1 MPLAEVL
8 SALVKPLIISVGKA
22 LAPFVKQLRAE
33 RKAGGDSPNVNTV
46 LLDSGLEE
54 TLSRLQDVE
63 VHSSWLHEVLQR
75 VQTAY
80 VRPEHLAKPS
90 IRDWLRETAVRD
102 DLKALARASLLR
114 GSVDQA
120 PIKARLAERYS
131 HHTGEAVQLAAG
143 PVDTIVNILLAG
155 KIVQASKS
163 DRVVAGI
170 VQESHEQISARF
182 DAIEEKIG
190 ALSPDQI
197 ITQVNTE
204 KAQAA
209 LHSILPRRSIPG
221 VDARA
226 EIAAL
231 AARLEN
237 EGDLR
242 FCARPVQA
250 QIYLWAARLHAQQ
263 KTRLRSHARI
273 GPKQFPLMQKSAQRS
288 STHG

>member
-1 MPLAEVL
+1 MPVAEVL

-114 GSVDQA
+114 
-120 PIKARLAERYS
+120 
-131 HHTGEAVQLAAG
+131 
-143 PVDTIVNILLAG
+143 
-155 KIVQASKS
+155 
-163 DRVVAGI
+163 
-170 VQESHEQISARF
+170 
-182 DAIEEKIG
+182 
-190 ALSPDQI
+190 
-197 ITQVNTE
+197 
-204 KAQAA
+204 
-209 LHSILPRRSIPG
+209 
-221 VDARA
+221 
-226 EIAAL
+226 
-231 AARLEN
+231 
-237 EGDLR
+237 
-242 FCARPVQA
+242 
-250 QIYLWAARLHAQQ
+250 
-263 KTRLRSHARI
+263 
-273 GPKQFPLMQKSAQRS
+273 
-288 STHG
+288 